1 MEAMAVSRGAKRSP
15 EWREMLKRSLIR
27 SGALIGSIALLLA
40 TLFLALALLSYQPSD
55 PSMNTV
61 AGDHVQNIMQAP
73 GAWVADFLLWL
84 LGVPVALVL
93 PLMAIT
99 ARRLWGDQDMSGW
112 KGQFGKCLAGIT
124 LIGIA
129 LALFQTN
136 PLVGLPAGW
145 GGIIALVTARGIASL
160 TAQLPAAQGW
170 ITGILILLTLIAGAV
185 LWYRSL
191 ALDKTIIALRKIGR
205 ASCRERVCQYV

>member
-1 MEAMAVSRGAKRSP
+1 MR
-15 EWREMLKRSLIR
+15 I
-27 SGALIGSIALLLA
+27 
-40 TLFLALALLSYQPSD
+40 SD
-55 PSMNTV
+55 WSSDV
-61 AGDHVQNIMQAP
+61 CSSD
-73 GAWVADFLLWL
+73 L
-84 LGVPVALVL
+84 
-93 PLMAIT
+93 
-99 ARRLWGDQDMSGW
+99 
-112 KGQFGKCLAGIT
+112 FGKCLAGIT

-191 ALDKTIIALRKIGR
+191 ALEKPIIALRRPSLPRLSLPKPTFALAGPAPTVDR
-205 ASCRERVCQYV
+205 SEEHTSELQSL